1 MDELLKHILL
11 EFQIHNKM
19 LDEEHGRIPQIQQYI
34 YDLFENAIFP
44 MEETMRN
51 NGDNVRA
58 DIFHK
63 DIFPNCDCFFTHC
76 NIDITLSLDDKTS
89 FRGGYYPKKSF
100 YSEDASLVTMKIS
113 VTGKDFNDINNNLRF
128 VFAHELTHAYD
139 DYCKTMHY
147 GTISSKIDIDTKK
160 NNYYNTVNLRGFTNN
175 QDAMCDILNHLSPM
189 ELKAYIGQFEAEIKP
204 NVDKIKDAKTA
215 WELSK
220 KTDAWNK
227 LDYLERSIKTLNSI
241 TDKKYQYH
249 FLTYYNRIYP
259 FKPIKRYSKLL
270 KTLNGR
276 LYKFKRIFINR
287 ISKILY
293 DLYAENNTVI
303 P

>member
-19 LDEEHGRIPQIQQYI
+19 LDEKHGRIPQIQQYI

-44 MEETMRN
+44 MEQMMKSN
-51 NGDNVRA
+51 NDTIRA
-58 DIFHK
+58 EVFHK

-76 NIDITLSLDDKTS
+76 NIDITLSLDNKSS

-100 YSEDASLVTMKIS
+100 YSDTTSFVTMKIT
-113 VTGKDFNDINNNLRF
+113 VGGKDFNDINNSLRF

-147 GTISSKIDIDTKK
+147 GTISSKIDIDARK
-160 NNYYNTVNLRGFTNN
+160 NNYYNTVNLHGFSQN
-175 QDAMCDILNHLSPM
+175 QDAMCDILNRLSPL

-204 NVDKIKDAKTA
+204 NVDKIKDAVSA
-215 WELSK
+215 WELAK
-220 KTDAWNK
+220 ETIAWNK
-227 LDYLERSIKTLNSI
+227 LDYLERSIKILNSI
-241 TDKKYQYH
+241 TDKDYQNH
-249 FLTYYNRIYP
+249 LLTYYNNVYP
-259 FKPIKRYSKLL
+259 LKPLSTYNQLL

-276 LYKFKRIFINR
+276 FYKFKRIFINR

-293 DLYAENNTVI
+293 DLYSENNI
-303 P
+303 IIS

>member
-19 LDEEHGRIPQIQQYI
+19 LDEKHGRIPQIQQYI

-44 MEETMRN
+44 MEQMMKSN
-51 NGDNVRA
+51 NDTIRA
-58 DIFHK
+58 EVFHK

-89 FRGGYYPKKSF
+89 FIGGYYPKKSF
-100 YSEDASLVTMKIS
+100 YSDTTSFVTMKIT
-113 VTGKDFNDINNNLRF
+113 VGGKDFNDINNSLRS

-147 GTISSKIDIDTKK
+147 GTISSKIDIDARK
-160 NNYYNTVNLRGFTNN
+160 NNYYNTVNLHGFSHN
-175 QDAMCDILNHLSPM
+175 QDAMCDILNRLSPL

-204 NVDKIKDAKTA
+204 NVDKIKDAVSA
-215 WELSK
+215 WELAK
-220 KTDAWNK
+220 ETIAWNK

-241 TDKKYQYH
+241 TDKDYQNMVSV
-249 FLTYYNRIYP
+249 L
-259 FKPIKRYSKLL
+259 
-270 KTLNGR
+270 
-276 LYKFKRIFINR
+276 
-287 ISKILY
+287 KIL
-293 DLYAENNTVI
+293 
-303 P
+303 